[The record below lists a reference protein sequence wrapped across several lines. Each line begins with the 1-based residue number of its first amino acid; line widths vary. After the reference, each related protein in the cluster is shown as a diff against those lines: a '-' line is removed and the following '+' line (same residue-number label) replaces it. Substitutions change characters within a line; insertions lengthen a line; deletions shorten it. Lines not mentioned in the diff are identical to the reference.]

1 MLISRRSSP
10 GVCCRTQSPELKKN
24 DVFFSSRRLLHTYV
38 AVHGG
43 TFDGQEKTALKAF
56 LDAKRAGLGEGGGE
70 LALGA
75 DELRVLESAL
85 A

>member
-1 MLISRRSSP
+1 MRISRRNSP
-10 GVCCRTQSPELKKN
+10 GFCTRMW
-24 DVFFSSRRLLHTYV
+24 V

-43 TFDGQEKTALKAF
+43 TFDAPEKHSLKAF
-56 LDAKRAGLGEGGGE
+56 LDTQRAGVQGENGGE
-70 LALGA
+70 LGLDA

>member
-1 MLISRRSSP
+1 M
-10 GVCCRTQSPELKKN
+10 
-24 DVFFSSRRLLHTYV
+24 LHTYV

-43 TFDGQEKTALKAF
+43 TFDAPEEHSLKAF
-56 LDAKRAGLGEGGGE
+56 LDTKRVEGGGE
-70 LALGA
+70 LGLDT

>member
-1 MLISRRSSP
+1 M
-10 GVCCRTQSPELKKN
+10 N
-24 DVFFSSRRLLHTYV
+24 DSTRFADRCTRNV

-43 TFDGQEKTALKAF
+43 TFDAPEKHSLRAF
-56 LDAKRAGLGEGGGE
+56 SDTKREVQREGGGG
-70 LALGA
+70 LGLGA